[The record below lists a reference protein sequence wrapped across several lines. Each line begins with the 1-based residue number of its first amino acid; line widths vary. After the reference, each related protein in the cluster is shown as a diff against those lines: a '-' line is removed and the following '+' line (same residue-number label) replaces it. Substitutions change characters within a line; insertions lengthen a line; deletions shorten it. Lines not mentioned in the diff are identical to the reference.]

1 MQYIAYYRVS
11 TDKQGQSG
19 LGLDAQREAVRPYA
33 NQILA
38 QYTEVESGKQ
48 DNRPQLAAALAH
60 CERAGA
66 TLLIAKLDRLSRDAA
81 FLFTLRKSGA
91 QILAADMPG
100 AGMLEYGIRA
110 IFAQHEREQIS
121 ARTKAALQA
130 AKARGVRLG
139 SPCPHK
145 GAAVSAIRK
154 AERAEAYAQGI
165 AQTLADLATRCNS
178 YQEIADALTLK
189 GIATPTGKARWQK
202 SSAHAVMTRIGLR
215 LGLGEGARPTFSET
229 PGELCRQLSS

>member
-1 MQYIAYYRVS
+1 MHYIAYYRVS

-19 LGLDAQREAVRPYA
+19 LGLDAQREAIKGYLPSVIGEYVE
-33 NQILA
+33 I
-38 QYTEVESGKQ
+38 ESGKN
-48 DNRPQLAAALAH
+48 DNRPQLIEALAH
-60 CERAGA
+60 CKRDGA
-66 TLLIAKLDRLSRDAA
+66 ALLIAKLDRLSRDAA
-81 FLFTLRKSGA
+81 FLFTLRKSDVH
-91 QILAADMPG
+91 ILAADMPN
-100 AGMLEYGIRA
+100 AGMLEFGIRA

-121 ARTKAALQA
+121 QRTKAALQA

-165 AQTLADLATRCNS
+165 AQTLTDLATRCNS

-202 SSAHAVMTRIGLR
+202 SSAHAVMARIGLR
-215 LGLGEGARPTFSET
+215 LGIGEGARSTFSEI
-229 PGELCRQLSS
+229 